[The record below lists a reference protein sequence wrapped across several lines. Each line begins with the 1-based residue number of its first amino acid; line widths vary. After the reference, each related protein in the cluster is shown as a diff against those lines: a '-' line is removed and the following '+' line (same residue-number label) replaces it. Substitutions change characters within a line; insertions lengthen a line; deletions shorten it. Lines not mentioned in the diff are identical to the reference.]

1 MAGAQHILA
10 AQRHLRA
17 EQRGYGTVWQ
27 DGRMSLFALG
37 SKQRESL
44 PFASDK
50 ESRGALAIYLRQLL
64 APLSSNGPVAEL
76 V

>member
-37 SKQRESL
+37 SKKRESL

-50 ESRGALAIYLRQLL
+50 IALAIYLRQLL

>member
-37 SKQRESL
+37 SKKRESL

-50 ESRGALAIYLRQLL
+50 SALAIYLRQLL